1 MKRMGRP
8 PVVKALNK
16 EKGCFSVMTASNGS
30 EIRLEHVTKPSTH
43 SNSSCSCVES
53 CPDIAIAGQRSDVK
67 ITFPGAIERAWRT
80 RDAVATRMIPKSPCD
95 VKFLSPE
102 NADIANFIA
111 SPDGFFEVHRH
122 FMIGGSFLPSFHR
135 AILLLLDHSPTLILD
150 AYSMAVKML
159 QRCRSWPNRTPDVG
173 DAGLD
178 KAAHYVGMLGRLTAA
193 AMDHMHCAAVTSM
206 LGQLI
211 LVHNSMMR
219 APNANI
225 ICQGTLLA
233 IKPWLPAL
241 VEESD
246 MDAISLT
253 LISLNT
259 ILCLLHRGI
268 PVFRMPE
275 TERLIVDRYLG
286 LTAPL
291 LPMLYDLCVCSH
303 DSKAIALHD
312 DLDNDREDPYT
323 DVERRIYAWEPRVPY
338 NLHAVYEASEAH
350 IMLAQ
355 CRLYRLT
362 ALLIIHRLRYPLGTE
377 DERAVIL
384 ADSILDEMRA
394 LPSRSVEG
402 TTGFGLDF
410 PLLVAMVERPERAEQ
425 IHRTYDPYRFRLTMF
440 SEETRQFAR
449 DVRAAYDSG
458 FRGLWLDLVPEWLH
472 GAFLP

>member
-1 MKRMGRP
+1 MGRP
-8 PVVKALNK
+8 PVIKALSE
-16 EKGCFSVMTASNGS
+16 EKGCFSVMTASNSS
-30 EIRLEHVTKPSTH
+30 ETRLEQVTTSSTH
-43 SNSSCSCVES
+43 SNSSCSCAES
-53 CPDIAIAGQRSDVK
+53 YPNIAIAGQGLDVK
-67 ITFPGAIERAWRT
+67 TFFTGAVERAWKT
-80 RDAVATRMIPKSPCD
+80 RDAAAIRIPKSPRN
-95 VKFLSPE
+95 VKFLSPR
-102 NADIANFIA
+102 NADIANYIS
-111 SPDGFFEVHRH
+111 SPAGFFEVHRH

-135 AILLLLDHSPTLILD
+135 AILLLLDHSPRLMLD

-159 QRCRSWPNRTPDVG
+159 QRCRSWPSATPDPG

-178 KAAHYVGMLGRLTAA
+178 KAAHYIGMLGRLTAS
-193 AMDHMHCAAVTSM
+193 AMHHVHCAALTSM

-246 MDAISLT
+246 MDAVSLT

-259 ILCLLHRGI
+259 ILCLLHREI

-303 DSKAIALHD
+303 HSKSKAV
-312 DLDNDREDPYT
+312 NDPPGDGQEDQYT
-323 DVERRIYAWEPRVPY
+323 DVEHRIYAWEPRIPY
-338 NLHAVYEASEAH
+338 NLHAIYEAPEAQN
-350 IMLAQ
+350 MLAQ

-377 DERAVIL
+377 DERAGIL
-384 ADSILDEMRA
+384 ADSILDEMRT

-410 PLLVAMVERPERAEQ
+410 PLLVAMVERPEPAEK

-449 DVRAAYDSG
+449 DVRSAYDTG